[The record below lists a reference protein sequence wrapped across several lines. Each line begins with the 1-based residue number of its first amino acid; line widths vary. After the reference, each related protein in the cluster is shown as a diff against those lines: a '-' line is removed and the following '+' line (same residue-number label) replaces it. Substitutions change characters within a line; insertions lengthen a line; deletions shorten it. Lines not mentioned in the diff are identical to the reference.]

1 MIKLKY
7 FFKNLK
13 KYLDFVNFVPSF
25 VKIELL
31 PMKLTSTNI
40 TNLYKSFITVIKKDA
55 PSFSSEFHTHPE
67 FELVYIEQGSGKRII
82 GNTVEEFNADELTL
96 IGPGVPHVWLSN
108 KTKQQQYDSRSKAI
122 VAYFNPT
129 IFADSFYE
137 MKETIALHALLA
149 RAKSGIDI
157 TGETKDKIVFKLKAL
172 SETDGFEKII
182 YLLDILNTIANSTE
196 IYCINTSTIET
207 AKPVPGR
214 LANVLNYIDVN
225 IDKNISLNDVA
236 NKINLTPESFC
247 RYFKQKTGKTFVDY
261 VQETRIQRASYSL
274 LHTDLTSAE
283 IAYQNGFKTA
293 SGFNKLF
300 KKYTGYCPTEFR
312 KAAIMQ

>member
-1 MIKLKY
+1 
-7 FFKNLK
+7 
-13 KYLDFVNFVPSF
+13 
-25 VKIELL
+25 
-31 PMKLTSTNI
+31 MKLTSTNI
-40 TNLYKSFITVIKKDA
+40 TNLYKSSITVIKEDG
-55 PSFSSEFHTHPE
+55 PYFSSEFHTHPE

-82 GNTVEEFNADELTL
+82 GNSIEEFNDDELTL
-96 IGPGVPHVWLSN
+96 IGPGLPHVWLSN
-108 KTKQQQYDSRSKAI
+108 KTKHQQNDLHSKAI
-122 VAYFNPT
+122 IAYFNPR
-129 IFADSFYE
+129 IFADCFYE
-137 MKETIALHALLA
+137 MKETIALHSLLT

-172 SETDGFEKII
+172 SEADGFEKII
-182 YLLDILNTIANSTE
+182 YLLEILNTISTSTE
-196 IYCINTSTIET
+196 IHSINTSAIET
-207 AKPVPGR
+207 ARPVLGR
-214 LANVLNYIDVN
+214 LANVLDYIDLN

-261 VQETRIQRASYSL
+261 VQETRIQRASHSL

-300 KKYTGYCPTEFR
+300 KKYTGYCPTKFR